1 MVVGR
6 PPPVR
11 FRYRPIPRC
20 KVAEPRCPR
29 KNPTQSAARRRPGLL
44 NALDD
49 YDGADDAAF
58 CLWKFVTE
66 FVFSWELFQLQ
77 YVAASWRALY
87 AAQCWK
93 LQERL
98 KTGTCKPLPRLQ
110 MCMEVILCVVQVC
123 FPKSTPL
130 CSLLQK
136 KEKEMLLGN
145 RNILITLLYSI
156 ISLIE
161 GLGILLLQKRNTY
174 EVLSDNSS
182 SFNWQSRIPVFPASI
197 IFQLVGHN
205 TGT

>member
-1 MVVGR
+1 MAVGR
-6 PPPVR
+6 LPPVR
-11 FRYRPIPRC
+11 FRYRPIPRY
-20 KVAEPRCPR
+20 KVAEQHYPR

-58 CLWKFVTE
+58 SLWKFVAE

-93 LQERL
+93 LPERL
-98 KTGTCKPLPRLQ
+98 RTGTCKPLPRLQ
-110 MCMEVILCVVQVC
+110 MCMEVILCFVQVC

-130 CSLLQK
+130 CSLLK
-136 KEKEMLLGN
+136 TKAMLLGN
-145 RNILITLLYSI
+145 RKILIIPLLYSI

-161 GLGILLLQKRNTY
+161 GLDILLLQ
-174 EVLSDNSS
+174 
-182 SFNWQSRIPVFPASI
+182 
-197 IFQLVGHN
+197 
-205 TGT
+205 